1 MESTERTEAASVL
14 SKVVLILDA
23 FRESD
28 HEISQSELVSRTSL
42 SKTTV
47 HRILADLC
55 ESRMLERSGTHYR
68 LGTRLFELGQ
78 LVPRQRSLRE
88 AALPYLED
96 LYEVTHETVNMGV
109 LDGLEVLYVEKLDGH
124 RRFRSPTR
132 VAGRMP
138 LHATGMGKIILAF
151 SDRSLTE
158 QVIAVGLRPVTPYTI
173 VSPNVLREEI
183 EQIAHTGVAYDREE
197 ASPGITCVAAPVF
210 GAGCAL
216 LAACSVAAPSPRAS
230 IDRVV
235 PALRASSLA
244 LSRALGHTS

>member
-1 MESTERTEAASVL
+1 MESTQRTESASVL
-14 SKVVLILDA
+14 GKVVLILDA

-28 HEISQSELVSRTSL
+28 QEISQSELVARTDL

-55 ESRMLERSGTHYR
+55 ASRMLERSGNHYR

-88 AALPYLED
+88 AALPFLED
-96 LYEVTHETVNMGV
+96 LYEVTHETVNLGV

-138 LHATGMGKIILAF
+138 LHATGMGKVILAF
-151 SDRSLTE
+151 SPPGLTE
-158 QVIAVGLRPVTPYTI
+158 RVIEGGLPRVTPYTI
-173 VSPNVLREEI
+173 ASPNVLRDEI
-183 EQIAHTGVAYDREE
+183 DEIAESGVAYDREE
-197 ASPGITCVAAPVF
+197 ASLGITCVAAPVF
-210 GAGCAL
+210 GRGGKL
-216 LAACSVAAPSPRAS
+216 VAACSVAAPTNRAS
-230 IDRVV
+230 PERMA
-235 PALRASSLA
+235 PAVRASSLA
-244 LSRALGHTS
+244 LSRVLSAKL